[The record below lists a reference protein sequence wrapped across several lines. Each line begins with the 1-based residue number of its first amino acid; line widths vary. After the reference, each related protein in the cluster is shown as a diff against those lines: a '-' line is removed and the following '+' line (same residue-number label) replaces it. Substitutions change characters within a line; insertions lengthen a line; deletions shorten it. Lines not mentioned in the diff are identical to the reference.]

1 MSLPVAHGFG
11 GSFLILELFQ
21 DPLLNILLVMEAVPL
36 FGMTV
41 GSLKV
46 LLV

>member
-1 MSLPVAHGFG
+1 MPCLPNLLQA
-11 GSFLILELFQ
+11 SFLILELFQ